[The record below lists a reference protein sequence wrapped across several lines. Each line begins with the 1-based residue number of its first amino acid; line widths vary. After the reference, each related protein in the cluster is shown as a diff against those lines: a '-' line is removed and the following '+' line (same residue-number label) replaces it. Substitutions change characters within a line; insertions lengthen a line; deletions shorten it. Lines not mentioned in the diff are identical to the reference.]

1 MTFLERCHG
10 WLRFTF
16 LVSLLLIVFFTALIS
31 RMAFHIIMINLN
43 PPTIFTTMNKLG
55 GDIIVNKTLAFVPAQ
70 VHFSWMWACFLVLI
84 TPSVHSIVYHMG
96 QICRK
101 KNLDVDDT
109 DEESMHF
116 LIQSPDKVRLNIFS
130 EICNGCSKESIFL

>member
-1 MTFLERCHG
+1 MTLLEKCHG

-16 LVSLLLIVFFTALIS
+16 LVTLLLIVFFAALIS
-31 RMAFHIIMINLN
+31 RLTFHIIMINLN

-70 VHFSWMWACFLVLI
+70 VHFSWMWACFLVVI
-84 TPSVHSIVYHMG
+84 TPSVHSFVYHVG
-96 QICRK
+96 QRCRK

-109 DEESMHF
+109 DKESMHF
-116 LIQSPDKVRLNIFS
+116 LIQSTDEVRLSIFS